1 MPVEEKSAKA
11 SVTFALAIVKT
22 NVISDRAE
30 SSRIQAAL
38 QVMFPEVS
46 VILVAEDDEL
56 ASYRSRQELSDFA
69 NDAPCRVIPSS
80 KISCN

>member
-11 SVTFALAIVKT
+11 TVTFALAIVKA

-38 QVMFPEVS
+38 RAMFPGVS
-46 VILVAEDDEL
+46 VILVAEGDKL
-56 ASYRSRQELSDFA
+56 VSHRSRQELTDFA
-69 NDAPCRVIPSS
+69 NAAPCRVIPSS
-80 KISCN
+80 KITAN